1 MKTLGV
7 QGKIFV
13 PECAA
18 QAKMDAIR
26 KYGGKLEIYGD
37 DCVKTEAR
45 AKQIAQDGETGR
57 AMYISPYNDMQVVHG
72 QSTIGYYLCK
82 IIHIFIY

>member
-7 QGKIFV
+7 QGKICV

-26 KYGGKLEIYGD
+26 KYGGKLEIYGEIYG
-37 DCVKTEAR
+37 VKTEAR

-57 AMYISPYNDMQVVHG
+57 AMYISPYNDMQIAHG
-72 QSTIGYYLCK
+72 QSTIGYYYVK
-82 IIHIFIY
+82 

>member
-18 QAKMDAIR
+18 QAKMDTIR

-45 AKQIAQDGETGR
+45 AKQFARETGR
-57 AMYISPYNDMQVVHG
+57 AMYISPYNDMQVIHG
-72 QSTIGYYLCK
+72 QSTIGYYYVK
-82 IIHIFIY
+82 

>member
-18 QAKMDAIR
+18 EAKMEAIR
-26 KYGGKLEIYGD
+26 KYGGKLELYGD
-37 DCVKTEAR
+37 DCVKAETQAKEI
-45 AKQIAQDGETGR
+45 AKQTKNTV
-57 AMYISPYNDMQVVHG
+57 YISPYNNIEVVNG
-72 QSTIGYYLCK
+72 QSTIG
-82 IIHIFIY
+82 